1 LAKDK
6 RAVGQRRLQ
15 EKYTSLHKE
24 NGSKRISP
32 LPVIVY
38 EGKNAIKKILPYIGV
53 RHIVGFLEWDSY
65 AKAAWVD
72 QVLHDHELS
81 LNEVMEML
89 GDKNATIPRMLAG
102 YRFVNQLIASGN
114 FRPDQS
120 QRKGRGSNPDYPFS
134 WVYTALDNPPV
145 REYVGFKEEAGVPAE
160 EPVPNKK
167 LEEAGWIMTF
177 MFGDKNRGIAA
188 VVEDSRELGDLAKAV
203 HDPVMCSRL
212 KGGKK
217 LRLVIEEAR
226 PSVERLQEGF
236 QKIADQLMDL
246 SGLIVPGNLES
257 DAARGL
263 IDPAKNVS
271 NLAKKTLSDLRAIAA
286 GENDESED

>member
-1 LAKDK
+1 
-6 RAVGQRRLQ
+6 
-15 EKYTSLHKE
+15 
-24 NGSKRISP
+24 
-32 LPVIVY
+32 
-38 EGKNAIKKILPYIGV
+38 
-53 RHIVGFLEWDSY
+53 
-65 AKAAWVD
+65 
-72 QVLHDHELS
+72 
-81 LNEVMEML
+81 MEML

>member
-1 LAKDK
+1 
-6 RAVGQRRLQ
+6 
-15 EKYTSLHKE
+15 
-24 NGSKRISP
+24 
-32 LPVIVY
+32 
-38 EGKNAIKKILPYIGV
+38 
-53 RHIVGFLEWDSY
+53 
-65 AKAAWVD
+65 
-72 QVLHDHELS
+72 
-81 LNEVMEML
+81 
-89 GDKNATIPRMLAG
+89 
-102 YRFVNQLIASGN
+102 
-114 FRPDQS
+114 
-120 QRKGRGSNPDYPFS
+120 
-134 WVYTALDNPPV
+134 
-145 REYVGFKEEAGVPAE
+145 
-160 EPVPNKK
+160 
-167 LEEAGWIMTF
+167 MTF